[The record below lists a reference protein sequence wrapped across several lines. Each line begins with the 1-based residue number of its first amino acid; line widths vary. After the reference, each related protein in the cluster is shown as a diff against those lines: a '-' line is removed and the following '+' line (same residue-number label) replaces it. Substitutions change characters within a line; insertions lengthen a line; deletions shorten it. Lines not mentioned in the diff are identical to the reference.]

1 MNLQGNQITSYLDS
15 ILTLANRVTS
25 GLRVLVT
32 WLVIGFFGYMAVMV
46 LAQVIGRYL
55 FNYSIDWA
63 AETAT
68 FAQIWMIFLAAGL
81 AMRQKL
87 HVSVDALTNV
97 LPVPILRIFTIIVAV
112 PCLWFLWQAIVGS
125 LTLINV
131 GQIQTSPVLQIPMW
145 IPYLSLPL
153 GLGYFGLELVLSL
166 AARWKD
172 PKGSATETE
181 KLAA

>member
-63 AETAT
+63 AETAI

-97 LPVPILRIFTIIVAV
+97 LPVPILRFFTIIIAV

-166 AARWKD
+166 VAKWKD
-172 PKGSATETE
+172 PKGTAAETE

>member
-1 MNLQGNQITSYLDS
+1 MNLQGNQVTSYLDS
-15 ILTLANRVTS
+15 ILTLASRVTS

-97 LPVPILRIFTIIVAV
+97 LPVPILRFFTIIIAV

-166 AARWKD
+166 VAKWKD
-172 PKGSATETE
+172 PKGTAAETE